1 MSGIIWLQVV
11 SWVGRTAL
19 LQAPKV
25 GRPFKK
31 GNSQHQSSSKWL
43 HFPFLMF
50 NLVSYDCDIPR
61 SIFKRILCTHHHWWP
76 FLPLSAHGG
85 CVANFGICG
94 CLCSAGTSESTRGRG
109 GGEKS
114 LPSCHGWLWWLLSR
128 AGKTLE
134 NSHGTQEWRF
144 GSDHFIKCFFPYEFC
159 RVLVQMTFPFSIA
172 RVICRVGEWCV
183 IKHRPFNVHRQ
194 QQSIFEGKSMYMYIK
209 VLFLISGSPFSPA
222 SFITKLQFVFVKCY
236 FRTMRCLQR
245 LTCLFFLKKNISG
258 TIMGDGWKKST
269 VLGDW
274 KPKDWH

>member
-144 GSDHFIKCFFPYEFC
+144 VQITSLNVFSIWILQGFGSDDVSFFNCPGD
-159 RVLVQMTFPFSIA
+159 L
-172 RVICRVGEWCV
+172 
-183 IKHRPFNVHRQ
+183 
-194 QQSIFEGKSMYMYIK
+194 QSWGVMCHK
-209 VLFLISGSPFSPA
+209 A
-222 SFITKLQFVFVKCY
+222 
-236 FRTMRCLQR
+236 
-245 LTCLFFLKKNISG
+245 
-258 TIMGDGWKKST
+258 
-269 VLGDW
+269 
-274 KPKDWH
+274 

>member
-19 LQAPKV
+19 LQAPKE

-43 HFPFLMF
+43 HYPFLMF
-50 NLVSYDCDIPR
+50 NLVSYNCDIPR

-85 CVANFGICG
+85 CGANFGICG

-134 NSHGTQEWRF
+134 INMELKNGGLVQITSLNVFFHKNFAGFWFRWRF
-144 GSDHFIKCFFPYEFC
+144 LFQLPGWFAELGSD
-159 RVLVQMTFPFSIA
+159 VS
-172 RVICRVGEWCV
+172 
-183 IKHRPFNVHRQ
+183 
-194 QQSIFEGKSMYMYIK
+194 
-209 VLFLISGSPFSPA
+209 
-222 SFITKLQFVFVKCY
+222 
-236 FRTMRCLQR
+236 
-245 LTCLFFLKKNISG
+245 
-258 TIMGDGWKKST
+258 
-269 VLGDW
+269 
-274 KPKDWH
+274 